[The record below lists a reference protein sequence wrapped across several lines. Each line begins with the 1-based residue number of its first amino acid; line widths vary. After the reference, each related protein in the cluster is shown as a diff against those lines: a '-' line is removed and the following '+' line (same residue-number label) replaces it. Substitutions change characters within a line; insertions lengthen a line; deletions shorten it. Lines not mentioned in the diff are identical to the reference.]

1 MYGLEQFI
9 PIAIIML
16 MEHHSQ
22 VEAVGVD
29 HKARLVHRAPQAY
42 KEL

>member
-22 VEAVGVD
+22 VEVEAVD
-29 HKARLVHRAPQAY
+29 HKARPAAKALQVY